1 MHASRIHSEH
11 VIAAILGPAF
21 RVRTGVLQ
29 MQRQLAEAAA
39 GRERMHV
46 EKVRGPTKYDAMR
59 SPSFKWP

>member
-1 MHASRIHSEH
+1 
-11 VIAAILGPAF
+11 
-21 RVRTGVLQ
+21 